1 MNNFDICYNALCR
14 AFDKENVVMSPALVK
29 ILKPDDVQSSIT
41 LTNTSNIDSESDTT
55 TNNNTDSSDESD
67 NSDDIDLNKTI
78 RENAN
83 SERNDD
89 NNVTYVSLTCQFYL

>member
-14 AFDKENVVMSPALVK
+14 AFDKENVVMSSALVK

-83 SERNDD
+83 SGRSDD
-89 NNVTYVSLTCQFYL
+89 VTYVSLTRQFYV

>member
-1 MNNFDICYNALCR
+1 MP
-14 AFDKENVVMSPALVK
+14 PALVK

-55 TNNNTDSSDESD
+55 TTNNTDSSDESD

-78 RENAN
+78 RENAI
-83 SERNDD
+83 SGRNDD
-89 NNVTYVSLTCQFYL
+89 DVTYVSLACQFYLSVHS